1 MNWKRILFLTH
12 RWIGIGMCLLFA
24 LWFASGIVMMYVDYP
39 ELTYTESVAA
49 HPDLQRDR
57 VALTP
62 FEAARQAGEITDW
75 QSASLAML
83 ADRPVYRLRA
93 TDGRSATI
101 FADTGERMERL
112 GEQGALAVAA
122 ASGLRSGAAEPEHL
136 GLIEVDQWTITGSLN
151 PSRPLHKVA
160 LNDSAGTVLYISE
173 RDGRVVR
180 DTTGRERFWNWP
192 GSTVHWI
199 YPLAIRQFSG
209 FWLQLIIWLSMI
221 GLVSV
226 VTGTVIGLLQLRP
239 FARNGDRGAS
249 PYTGVMKWHH
259 IGGLCCVVI
268 IAAFLFSGLMSVSPW
283 GVFAPATSPLP
294 QIAGY
299 QGQLSL
305 RLSDFSVPA
314 PAGEPVREVNWLY
327 LGGQPYSVST
337 LASGARLPDF
347 GPDQQPDVAARISG
361 AVPQLLP
368 GSSLT
373 SFELLEA
380 YDDYYYSRHFMRQ
393 PLPAYRARFDDAEET
408 WYHINATTGEV
419 VNRLT
424 RRGRLERW
432 LFNGLHSLDFQ
443 FLRDSRPLWDLT
455 VILLSLAGLGFSITS
470 IVIGWRRLTR

>member
-1 MNWKRILFLTH
+1 MNWKRLLFLTH

-39 ELTYTESVAA
+39 ELTYAESVAA
-49 HPDLQRDR
+49 HPDLERDR
-57 VALTP
+57 VELTP
-62 FEAARQAGEITDW
+62 FEAARRAGEITAW
-75 QSASLAML
+75 QSLSLAML
-83 ADRPVYRLRA
+83 ADRPVYRFGA
-93 TDGRSATI
+93 VDGYSATV
-101 FADTGERMERL
+101 FADTGESMDRL
-112 GEQGALAVAA
+112 GEQGAMAVAA
-122 ASGLRSGAAEPEHL
+122 ASGLRSGPAEPEHL
-136 GLIEVDQWTITGSLN
+136 GLIEIDQWTITASLN

-160 LNDSAGTVLYISE
+160 LNDDAGTVLYISD

-209 FWLQLIIWLSMI
+209 FWLQLIIWLSVI
-221 GLVSV
+221 GLVSLA
-226 VTGTVIGLLQLRP
+226 TGAVIGVLQLRP
-239 FARNGDRGAS
+239 FARNGNRKLG
-249 PYTGVMKWHH
+249 PYAGIMKWHH
-259 IGGLCCVVI
+259 IGGLCCVVF
-268 IAAFLFSGLMSVSPW
+268 IATFLFSGLMSVSPW

-294 QIAGY
+294 QIARY

-305 RLSDFSVPA
+305 RLSDFSLPA
-314 PAGEPVREVNWLY
+314 AAAAPIREVNWLY

-337 LASGARLPDF
+337 LASGERLADF
-347 GPDQQPDVAARISG
+347 GPDRQPDVAARIS
-361 AVPQLLP
+361 AAAPQLLP

-373 SFELLEA
+373 SLELLESH
-380 YDDYYYSRHFMRQ
+380 DDYYYSRHFMRQ
-393 PLPAYRARFDDAEET
+393 PLPAYRARFDDAEAT
-408 WYHINATTGEV
+408 WYHINALTGEV

-432 LFNGLHSLDFQ
+432 LFNGLHSFDFQ

-455 VILLSLAGLGFSITS
+455 VILLSLAGLGFSVTS

>member
-39 ELTYTESVAA
+39 ELTYVESVAA

-112 GEQGALAVAA
+112 GEQGALAVSAT
-122 ASGLRSGAAEPEHL
+122 SGLRSGAAEPEHL

-209 FWLQLIIWLSMI
+209 FWLQLIIWLSVI
-221 GLVSV
+221 GLVSL

-239 FARNGDRGAS
+239 FARKGNRGAS
-249 PYTGVMKWHH
+249 PYTGIMKWHH
-259 IGGLCCVVI
+259 IGGLCCMVF
-268 IAAFLFSGLMSVSPW
+268 IATFLFSGLMSVGPW
-283 GVFAPATSPLP
+283 GVFASATSPLP
-294 QIAGY
+294 QIARY

-305 RLSDFSVPA
+305 RLSDFSMPA